1 MSFTTNPGKELNCR
15 ECGDLVKN
23 VGHDATAVICWRCTM
38 KSVGGYQHEIVEDIK
53 EDLNNKEEN
62 I

>member
-38 KSVGGYQHEIVEDIK
+38 KSVGGYQHEIVDDIK
-53 EDLNNKEEN
+53 EDLDNKEEN

>member
-1 MSFTTNPGKELNCR
+1 MSFRNNPGKELNCR
-15 ECGDLVKN
+15 ECGDLVQN

-38 KSVGGYQHEIVEDIK
+38 KSVGGYQHEIKEDQ
-53 EDLNNKEEN
+53 EDLNKKEEN

>member
-38 KSVGGYQHEIVEDIK
+38 KSVGGQHEIVEDIK

>member
-53 EDLNNKEEN
+53 DALDIKEEN

>member
-23 VGHDATAVICWRCTM
+23 VGH
-38 KSVGGYQHEIVEDIK
+38 EIK
-53 EDLNNKEEN
+53 EDQEDLNKKEEN

>member
-1 MSFTTNPGKELNCR
+1 MPFTTNPGKELNCR

-53 EDLNNKEEN
+53 EDLDNKEEN

>member
-1 MSFTTNPGKELNCR
+1 MSFRNNPGKELNCC

-38 KSVGGYQHEIVEDIK
+38 KSVGGHQHEIKEDQ
-53 EDLNNKEEN
+53 EDLNKKEEN

>member
-53 EDLNNKEEN
+53 EDLDNKEEN

>member
-1 MSFTTNPGKELNCR
+1 MPFTTNPGKELNCR

-38 KSVGGYQHEIVEDIK
+38 KSVGGYQDERVEDIK
-53 EDLNNKEEN
+53 EDLDIKEEN